1 MEHNGQ
7 ACLYVV
13 PPSKIVFDEVQ
24 NDLRCFTRLR
34 LQQLKDCTIWM
45 RLSLLLEWL
54 IVVVKIN
61 KMISTYAISLVIR
74 ASKVANRPLSSA
86 ILNLKVS
93 FKTGPKFLT

>member
-7 ACLYVV
+7 VCLYVV
-13 PPSKIVFDEVQ
+13 PPSKIVFDEVE
-24 NDLRCFTRLR
+24 NDLGCFTRLR
-34 LQQLKDCTIWM
+34 QLKDCTIWM

-61 KMISTYAISLVIR
+61 KMISTYAVSLVIR